1 MLISSRSNER
11 VKEARSLRESKFRR
25 ATGLHFIEGDKV
37 VGEALTSGAEVTT
50 VFCREGTPAPRGGF
64 ELLEV
69 TEGVM
74 EALCTGT
81 PQNLC
86 ALVRTPVTAPPEE
99 YRGLIVVLEQLQ
111 DPGNVGTI
119 LRTADALGG
128 AGVLLSADSAD
139 PFAPKTL
146 RASMGSAYHLP
157 VYIGD
162 VPTELKRMKEQGY
175 TCLCGHLRG
184 SENMPPIQE
193 KMALVVG
200 NEGQGVSRE
209 TAELCTLYRLPM
221 AGRAESLNAAVFAA
235 IMLYELTRR

>member
-25 ATGLHFIEGDKV
+25 ATGLHFIEGDKL

-50 VFCREGTPAPRGGF
+50 VFCREGTSAPRGGF

-128 AGVLLSADSAD
+128 QVCCFLRIRRIPLPPRPFGLPWVQHIICRSISGMCPQNLS
-139 PFAPKTL
+139 
-146 RASMGSAYHLP
+146 
-157 VYIGD
+157 V
-162 VPTELKRMKEQGY
+162 
-175 TCLCGHLRG
+175 
-184 SENMPPIQE
+184 
-193 KMALVVG
+193 
-200 NEGQGVSRE
+200 
-209 TAELCTLYRLPM
+209 
-221 AGRAESLNAAVFAA
+221 
-235 IMLYELTRR
+235 

>member
-25 ATGLHFIEGDKV
+25 ATGLHFIEGDKL

-50 VFCREGTPAPRGGF
+50 VFCREGTSAPRGGF

-128 AGVLLSADSAD
+128 GRCAAFCGFGGSLCPQDPSGFHGFSISFAG
-139 PFAPKTL
+139 
-146 RASMGSAYHLP
+146 
-157 VYIGD
+157 
-162 VPTELKRMKEQGY
+162 
-175 TCLCGHLRG
+175 
-184 SENMPPIQE
+184 
-193 KMALVVG
+193 
-200 NEGQGVSRE
+200 
-209 TAELCTLYRLPM
+209 LYREC
-221 AGRAESLNAAVFAA
+221 A
-235 IMLYELTRR
+235 RRT